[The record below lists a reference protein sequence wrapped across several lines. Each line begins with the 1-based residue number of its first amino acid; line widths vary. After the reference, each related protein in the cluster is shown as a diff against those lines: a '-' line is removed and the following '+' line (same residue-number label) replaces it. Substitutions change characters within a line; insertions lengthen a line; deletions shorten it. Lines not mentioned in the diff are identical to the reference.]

1 MKQLVFD
8 KYFVPFISKEEISE
22 KVAEIARSIIKD
34 YEGKQPIFIAIL
46 NGSFVF
52 AADLFKQ
59 ITIPAEISFV
69 KLSSYNGTSSTGSV
83 VTAIGLENS
92 LTSKDVIII
101 EDIVD
106 TGKTLHE
113 FLPELIKLRPAS
125 VKICALLHKKECTTF
140 SVNID
145 YVGFEIPDRFVVGYG
160 LDYNGFGRNINELL
174 QIAE

>member
-1 MKQLVFD
+1 MKQLIHD
-8 KYFVPFISKEEISE
+8 KYFVPYISKEEISE
-22 KVAEIARSIIKD
+22 KVSEIARSINKD
-34 YEGKQPIFIAIL
+34 YVGKQPLFIAIL

-83 VTAIGLENS
+83 VTSIGLENNVS
-92 LTSKDVIII
+92 NKDVIII

-106 TGKTLHE
+106 TGKTLND
-113 FLPELIKLRPAS
+113 FLPELKKLRPAS
-125 VKICALLHKKECTTF
+125 VKICTLLHKKECTTYPIG
-140 SVNID
+140 ID
-145 YVGFEIPDRFVVGYG
+145 YMGFEIPDRFVVGYG
-160 LDYNGFGRNINELL
+160 LDYNGLGRNINELL

>member
-1 MKQLVFD
+1 MKQLIHD
-8 KYFVPFISKEEISE
+8 KYFVPFISKEEISK
-22 KVAEIARSIIKD
+22 KVSEIAQSINKD
-34 YEGKQPIFIAIL
+34 YVGKQPLFIAIL

-83 VTAIGLENS
+83 ITAIGLENNVS
-92 LTSKDVIII
+92 SKDLIII

-106 TGKTLHE
+106 TGKTLYE
-113 FLPELIKLRPAS
+113 FLPELKKLRPTS
-125 VKICALLHKKECTTF
+125 VKICTLLHKKECTILPV
-140 SVNID
+140 SID
-145 YVGFEIPDRFVVGYG
+145 YFGFEIPDRFVVGYG
-160 LDYNGFGRNINELL
+160 LDYNGFGRNINQLL